1 MRLSRTVMLA
11 AALVA
16 GAWLLSEGNGDQTA
30 DALVVAT
37 AGQGAWDETFRL
49 TANGDE
55 ASCAVTRHGSVSD
68 GRSELVL
75 EPHCMDILPAMAQAK
90 FWQEEADGS
99 VIFTENGV
107 DPIVTFAVGDG
118 VAFESI
124 QPQAP
129 LISLAA
135 VE

>member
-1 MRLSRTVMLA
+1 
-11 AALVA
+11 
-16 GAWLLSEGNGDQTA
+16 
-30 DALVVAT
+30 
-37 AGQGAWDETFRL
+37 
-49 TANGDE
+49 
-55 ASCAVTRHGSVSD
+55 
-68 GRSELVL
+68 
-75 EPHCMDILPAMAQAK
+75 MARAK

-99 VIFTENGV
+99 VIFSENGI

-124 QPQAP
+124 QPHVP